1 MAQDGLTAR
10 LTKSGIP
17 VLTVHYSA
25 DEYKDP
31 RTPAGKQWVEE
42 VSQGYPLGM
51 QDPGW
56 QKEMEI
62 QYGAMGGQLLF
73 QLWEHYKPFVSIPP
87 FAIAQEPGVKF
98 YGTYDHGNKHKA
110 AYLVHAVLP
119 DGRKFTVWEF
129 AESNVSVPAM
139 AEIIK
144 GHDVTLSYDGRTFK
158 GNPYAGKELL
168 KVCDPHLFEKRGRW
182 SNDPFESTGDLFRDK
197 YGVSFQKGHT
207 GGQLMVAS
215 WLIGDLWAHPEQP
228 KYQIFN
234 TCRQLLYELPRLRYQ
249 QITSAQ
255 AKTKNA
261 PEKLVDKD
269 DDAFDSMCQ
278 FLRLF
283 PSTVARKT
291 PKSIV
296 GTFAW
301 HAAKLKTRSPLQN
314 VYVRL

>member
-1 MAQDGLTAR
+1 
-10 LTKSGIP
+10 
-17 VLTVHYSA
+17 
-25 DEYKDP
+25 
-31 RTPAGKQWVEE
+31 
-42 VSQGYPLGM
+42 M

-129 AESNVSVPAM
+129 AESNV
-139 AEIIK
+139 
-144 GHDVTLSYDGRTFK
+144 
-158 GNPYAGKELL
+158 
-168 KVCDPHLFEKRGRW
+168 
-182 SNDPFESTGDLFRDK
+182 
-197 YGVSFQKGHT
+197 
-207 GGQLMVAS
+207 MVAS

-283 PSTVARKT
+283 PSAVARKT

-314 VYVRL
+314 VYVRQ